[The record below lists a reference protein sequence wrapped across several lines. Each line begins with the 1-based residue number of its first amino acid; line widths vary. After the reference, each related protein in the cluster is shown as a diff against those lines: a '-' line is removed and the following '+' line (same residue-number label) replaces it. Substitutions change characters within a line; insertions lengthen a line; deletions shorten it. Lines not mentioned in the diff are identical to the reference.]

1 MVSKFLDRVKQF
13 REQRK
18 LKRKLSTDLRDLK
31 LKKTRE
37 LQSIKIKK
45 LKARELEIA
54 EFREIQARKQRAVAK
69 ILEARARQ
77 AKARRKIIGPIQN
90 IGMAAAAGFGQTQ
103 PVQIGL
109 SKKTIAS
116 RKKKKLGP
124 TPGLGR
130 FRIL

>member
-1 MVSKFLDRVKQF
+1 MVKFLERVKKF
-13 REQRK
+13 RERRKEKRILSTAKRGIKAEKQRK
-18 LKRKLSTDLRDLK
+18 L
-31 LKKTRE
+31 
-37 LQSIKIKK
+37 QSIRIEEAR
-45 LKARELEIA
+45 LKQKEIA
-54 EFREIQARKQRAVAK
+54 GFRKAQAERIKAEAS

-77 AKARRKIIGPIQN
+77 QKARRRIANPIQN

-130 FRIL
+130 FRII